1 MNTRLKNL
9 IGGRPLLTGAI
20 VLLTAALIEYV
31 VHIPRFGMSVGL
43 AAFLGFSLLL
53 YLLHHGYS
61 FKKIVASGF
70 GFTVSVEGLSALW
83 ENSAED
89 RKETVKDQIFGLE
102 FSGDVVE
109 SGSNSDGYWYRY
121 SNELQITRSRCKSIN
136 AREWVSFPQT
146 FASAPEVLVN
156 SDVYALD
163 ASSVTA
169 EGFYMDKREEHERE
183 SEIRYFAIGVWI

>member
-20 VLLTAALIEYV
+20 VLLIAALIEYV
-31 VHIPRFGMSVGL
+31 VHTPRFGMSAGL

-53 YLLHHGYS
+53 YLLHNGYS

-70 GFTVSVEGLSALW
+70 GFTVSVEGLAAPW
-83 ENSAED
+83 EQSPED
-89 RKETVKDQIFGLE
+89 RKETVKDYIFGLE

-121 SNELQITRSRCKSIN
+121 SNEVQIARSRCKSTN
-136 AREWVSFPQT
+136 AREWVTFPQT

-156 SDVYALD
+156 SDAYALD
-163 ASSVTA
+163 TSSVTA
-169 EGFYMDKREEHERE
+169 EGFYVDKRGEHEHE
-183 SEIRYFAIGVWI
+183 SEIRYFAIGMWI